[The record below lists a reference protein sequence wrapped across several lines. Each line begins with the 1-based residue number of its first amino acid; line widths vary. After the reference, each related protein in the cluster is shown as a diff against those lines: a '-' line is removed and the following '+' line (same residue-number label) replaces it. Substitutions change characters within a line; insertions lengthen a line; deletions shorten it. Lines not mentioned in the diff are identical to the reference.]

1 MSNHDLIQGVK
12 DNFRQF
18 TAGADDQYINVNE
31 LKEAAGQTPSNRTF
45 SPEAR
50 HVAAELLNRPGLLRE
65 LDIGTNNQGGPG
77 YEDKRFDMDNINFI
91 LDNGRV
97 SA

>member
-1 MSNHDLIQGVK
+1 MSDHDLIQGVK
-12 DNFRQF
+12 DNFRQY

-31 LKEAAGQTPSNRTF
+31 LKEAAGLTPSNRTF
-45 SPEAR
+45 STEAR
-50 HVAAELLNRPGLLRE
+50 ELATQLLNRPGLLRD

-97 SA
+97 SV